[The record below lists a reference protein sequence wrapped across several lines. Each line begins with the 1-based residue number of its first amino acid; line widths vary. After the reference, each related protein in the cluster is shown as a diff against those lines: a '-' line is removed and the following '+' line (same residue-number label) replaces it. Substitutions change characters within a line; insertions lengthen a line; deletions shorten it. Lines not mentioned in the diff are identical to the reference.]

1 MRART
6 LWIAAGL
13 AASAAGI
20 GFALRGPAGPTS
32 SGSEPASAA
41 RVEVAAGAVAATP
54 PQAPVDPA
62 RMDEDEETAPSA
74 SASASSSALASA
86 VDEPGS
92 TLQRELSAP
101 ERREA
106 EAYPWEEFEEV
117 LGRSLTAV
125 ERDRMRDLRKE
136 HGLRLAE
143 ARARVQRGELLRAE
157 FDAWRASR
165 AAEFR
170 AELGDAL
177 GCSTEQVV
185 ALLKVQL
192 DEPAP

>member
-41 RVEVAAGAVAATP
+41 RVEVAAGAVAAAP

-62 RMDEDEETAPSA
+62 RMAEDDQTA
-74 SASASSSALASA
+74 ASASSSALASA

-92 TLQRELSAP
+92 MLQRELSAP